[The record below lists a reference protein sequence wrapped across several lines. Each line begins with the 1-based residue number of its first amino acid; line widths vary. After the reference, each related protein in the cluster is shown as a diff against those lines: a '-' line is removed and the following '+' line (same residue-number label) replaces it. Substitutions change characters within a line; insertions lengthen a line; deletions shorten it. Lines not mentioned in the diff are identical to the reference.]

1 MGLKLGKSFDRN
13 YNLRLPFMN
22 GYYDVGI
29 FFNRKSTFL
38 LFSVEPGLRG
48 SDSDGQGV
56 KVNMFKNLE
65 SSKFCETFLELH
77 NYRKNTLD
85 ILNQFK
91 SIKPEYFHEV
101 SFILNE
107 TTTLGKVEIDDERTL
122 FDCLNIYGFTLN
134 SYLNEFIFIITERQN
149 IVKKLSRK
157 IVRTSGIQI
166 ATGSAVK
173 MLNEY
178 HKESL
183 ISGREGTE
191 QKFVQM
197 DSEMKRIIRLDDNGD

>member
-1 MGLKLGKSFDRN
+1 MPLKLGKSFDRD
-13 YNLRLPFMN
+13 YNIRLPFMN
-22 GYYDVGI
+22 GHYDIGI

-38 LFSVEPGLRG
+38 LFSVEDGLR
-48 SDSDGQGV
+48 DSEGEGV

-65 SSKFCETFLELH
+65 SSKFCETFLNLH

-91 SIKPEYFHEV
+91 EIKSDYFHEV

-107 TTTLGKVEIDDERTL
+107 TLTLAKVEVDEDRTL

-149 IVKKLSRK
+149 IVKKLNRK

-166 ATGSAVK
+166 ATGSALK

-183 ISGREGTE
+183 TSGKMGTE
-191 QKFVQM
+191 VTLPLDNEFKQ
-197 DSEMKRIIRLDDNGD
+197 SIRLDD

>member
-22 GYYDVGI
+22 GYYDIGV
-29 FFNRKSTFL
+29 FFNKKSTFL
-38 LFSVEPGLRG
+38 LFSVDHGGDNE
-48 SDSDGQGV
+48 GQGV

-65 SSKFCETFLELH
+65 SSKFSETFLDLH

-91 SIKPEYFHEV
+91 EIKPEYFHEV
-101 SFILNE
+101 SFIMNE
-107 TTTLGKVEIDDERTL
+107 TLTLSKVEIDEDRTL

-134 SYLNEFIFIITERQN
+134 SYLNEFIYIITERQN
-149 IVKKLSRK
+149 IVKKLNRK

-166 ATGSAVK
+166 ATSSALK
-173 MLNEY
+173 MLNDY
-178 HKESL
+178 HQESL
-183 ISGREGTE
+183 VSGRAGTE
-191 QKFVQM
+191 V
-197 DSEMKRIIRLDDNGD
+197 DIPLETDMKQIITLDDNGE

>member
-13 YNLRLPFMN
+13 YNLRLPFVD
-22 GYYDVGI
+22 GYCNVGI
-29 FFNRKSTFL
+29 FCNKKSTFL
-38 LFSVEPGLRG
+38 LFSVEPGLSVGG
-48 SDSDGQGV
+48 SQGT

-65 SSKFCETFLELH
+65 SSKFCETFLDLH

-91 SIKPEYFHEV
+91 AIKPENFHEV

-107 TTTLGKVEIDDERTL
+107 TLSFAKVEIDEDRTL

-134 SYLNEFIFIITERQN
+134 SYINEFIFIITERQN
-149 IVKKLSRK
+149 IVKKLNRK
-157 IVRTSGIQI
+157 IVRTSGFQI
-166 ATGSAVK
+166 ATGSALR

-178 HKESL
+178 HEESL
-183 ISGREGTE
+183 TSGRVGIEIPPIVE
-191 QKFVQM
+191 SK
-197 DSEMKRIIRLDDNGD
+197 SKRIITLDDE

>member
-13 YNLRLPFMN
+13 YNLRLPFSN
-22 GYYDVGI
+22 GYYDIGI

-38 LFSVEPGLRG
+38 LFSVEPAGV
-48 SDSDGQGV
+48 SEGQGV

-65 SSKFCETFLELH
+65 SSKFCETFLDLH

-91 SIKPEYFHEV
+91 AIKPEYFHEV

-107 TTTLGKVEIDDERTL
+107 TLTLAKVEIDDDRTL
-122 FDCLNIYGFTLN
+122 YDCLNIYGFTLN
-134 SYLNEFIFIITERQN
+134 SYMNEFIYIITERQN
-149 IVKKLSRK
+149 IVKKLNRK
-157 IVRTSGIQI
+157 IVRTSGVQI
-166 ATGSAVK
+166 ATGAALK

-178 HKESL
+178 HNESMT
-183 ISGREGTE
+183 SGRFGTE
-191 QKFVQM
+191 PLVQVES
-197 DSEMKRIIRLDDNGD
+197 DVKQIITLDDGD

>member
-13 YNLRLPFMN
+13 YNLRLPFLN
-22 GYYDVGI
+22 GYYDIGI
-29 FFNRKSTFL
+29 FFNKKSTFL
-38 LFSVEPGLRG
+38 LFSVDHGGEH
-48 SDSDGQGV
+48 DDQGV
-56 KVNMFKNLE
+56 IVNMFKNLE
-65 SSKFCETFLELH
+65 SSKFSETFLELH

-91 SIKPEYFHEV
+91 AIKADYFHEV

-107 TTTLGKVEIDDERTL
+107 TLTLSKVEIDEDRTL

-134 SYLNEFIFIITERQN
+134 SYLNEFIYIITERQN
-149 IVKKLSRK
+149 IVKKLNRK

-166 ATGSAVK
+166 ATSSALK

-178 HKESL
+178 HQESL
-183 ISGREGTE
+183 TSGRAGTE
-191 QKFVQM
+191 FVIPLET
-197 DSEMKRIIRLDDNGD
+197 DMKRIITLDDDGD

>member
-1 MGLKLGKSFDRN
+1 MGLKLGKSFDRQ

-22 GYYDVGI
+22 GHYDIGI

-38 LFSVEPGLRG
+38 LFSVEPGLG
-48 SDSDGQGV
+48 EGQGV

-65 SSKFCETFLELH
+65 SSKFCETFLDLH

-91 SIKPEYFHEV
+91 AIKPEYFHEV

-107 TTTLGKVEIDDERTL
+107 TLTLAKVEIDDDRTL

-134 SYLNEFIFIITERQN
+134 SYLNEFIYIITERQN
-149 IVKKLSRK
+149 IVKKLNRK

-166 ATGSAVK
+166 ATSSAMK

-178 HKESL
+178 HQESL
-183 ISGREGTE
+183 ISGKAGLEP
-191 QKFVQM
+191 
-197 DSEMKRIIRLDDNGD
+197 IIEPEVKKIITLDDNED